1 MADRF
6 DYTFTFLI
14 TAIVQSVGTLMC
26 VVLIPLVPRSEKS
39 LAEDRKSE
47 ALARK
52 SKGSRGSL
60 SEPLLSDEEA
70 DSSRMSGVV

>member
-1 MADRF
+1 
-6 DYTFTFLI
+6 
-14 TAIVQSVGTLMC
+14 MC

-60 SEPLLSDEEA
+60 SEPLLGDEEA